1 MSDVAQVIRQA
12 AEVILEWLTRP
23 LFTIGEAVFSA
34 SSVLKL
40 LLFVILLFW
49 ASRLMRRFLLRRL
62 FPRLRIETGVA
73 HALSKLSSYTLVAL
87 GLFVGVQ
94 AAGVDLT
101 TLTVLFGALGVGIG
115 FGLQGLVAN
124 FVSGLIILIERPI
137 QIGDRILI
145 GDLTGRVTA
154 INFRS
159 TEILTND
166 DIAVVVPNSE
176 ITSQRV
182 INWSR
187 GGNKIRIRGPVGVA
201 YGSDLDKVRQALL
214 AAAERT
220 DAALKDPPPV
230 VRLTGFG
237 DSSVDLELL
246 GWTSE
251 LLHRRGAFVS
261 RVNFA
266 IHQALQKY
274 GIEIPFP
281 QRDLHVRSSVPLP
294 VESGRPRAES

>member
-12 AEVILEWLTRP
+12 AEVILEWLTLP

-40 LLFVILLFW
+40 LLFIILLFS

-73 HALSKLSSYTLVAL
+73 HALSKLSSYALVAL
-87 GLFVGVQ
+87 GLFVGLQ

-137 QIGDRILI
+137 QVGDRILI
-145 GDLTGRVTA
+145 GDLSGRVTA
-154 INFRS
+154 INFRA

-176 ITSQRV
+176 ITSQHV

-187 GGNKIRIRGPVGVA
+187 GGNRIRIRVPVGVA

-214 AAAERT
+214 EAADRT
-220 DAALKDPPPV
+220 DAVLKDPPPV

-251 LLHRRGAFVS
+251 LLHRRGAFIS

-266 IHQALQKY
+266 IHEALQKY

>member
-1 MSDVAQVIRQA
+1 MSEVAQVIRQA

-187 GGNKIRIRGPVGVA
+187 GGNKIRIRVPVGVA

-214 AAAERT
+214 EAAERT
-220 DAALKDPPPV
+220 DAVLKDPPPV